1 MEAKEIVSGIVT
13 SLDKHKA
20 QDIRVIGVTDVT
32 TIADYFVIAAGTS
45 STQVKS
51 LTDYVEEEME
61 EKGVRPLRTEGYH
74 SSTWILLDYGSV
86 VVHVFQEETRRFYDL
101 ERLWKD
107 GVHWTPRYLWRMEAI
122 GKAAA
127 GRCPLMFAF
136 RDFRSNLEKKP

>member
-1 MEAKEIVSGIVT
+1 MENLEAKEIVSGIVT

-20 QDIRVIGVTDVT
+20 PDIRVIGVTDVT

-74 SSTWILLDYGSV
+74 LSLIHL
-86 VVHVFQEETRRFYDL
+86 
-101 ERLWKD
+101 
-107 GVHWTPRYLWRMEAI
+107 
-122 GKAAA
+122 
-127 GRCPLMFAF
+127 
-136 RDFRSNLEKKP
+136 

>member
-1 MEAKEIVSGIVT
+1 MENLEAKEIVSGIVT

-61 EKGVRPLRTEGYH
+61 EKGVRPPAHGGVSLLHLDPARLR
-74 SSTWILLDYGSV
+74 
-86 VVHVFQEETRRFYDL
+86 
-101 ERLWKD
+101 ERGGARLSRGD
-107 GVHWTPRYLWRMEAI
+107 PPVL
-122 GKAAA
+122 
-127 GRCPLMFAF
+127 
-136 RDFRSNLEKKP
+136 

>member
-1 MEAKEIVSGIVT
+1 MENLEVKKIVSGIVT

-20 QDIRVIGVTDVT
+20 QDIRVIEVTDVT
-32 TIADYFVIAAGTS
+32 SIADYFVIAAGTS

-61 EKGVRPLRTEGYH
+61 EKGIRPMRKEGYH
-74 SSTWILLDYGSV
+74 SSTWILLDYGTV

-107 GVHWTPRYLWRMEAI
+107 G
-122 GKAAA
+122 
-127 GRCPLMFAF
+127 CPLDASGF
-136 RDFRSNLEKKP
+136 LEDGH

>member
-1 MEAKEIVSGIVT
+1 MENLEAKEIVSGIVT

-86 VVHVFQEETRRFYDL
+86 VVHVFPAGSMTWNGSGRMVSR
-101 ERLWKD
+101 
-107 GVHWTPRYLWRMEAI
+107 WTPRYLWRMEAI